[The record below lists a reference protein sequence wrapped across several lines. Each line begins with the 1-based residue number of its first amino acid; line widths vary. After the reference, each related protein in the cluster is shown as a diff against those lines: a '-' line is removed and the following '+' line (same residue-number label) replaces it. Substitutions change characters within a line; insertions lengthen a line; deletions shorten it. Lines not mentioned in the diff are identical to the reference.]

1 MGVWFEA
8 HARQG
13 DQPTFVSGSQV
24 TPEYFHLLGMTLLRG
39 RLLNDFDTDSFP
51 SVAVINETMA
61 KTYWPNQ
68 DALGNR
74 LKLSPRT
81 SPWTTVVGIVA
92 DARTESLAS
101 AQVPQLY
108 VSLYQRQGKHLAIFL
123 RGHVETAALA
133 RQVREQ
139 VQSINSA
146 LPLFGEETLDE
157 TVSASLAVRRFSMQ
171 MIALFAVT
179 ALLLAALGIYGVISY
194 VVSERTHEIGVR
206 LALGAGRADVMRMV
220 VRQGMSLAIS
230 GTVVG
235 LGGALVVA
243 RALAGLLYGVR
254 PADPLTFGA
263 VTVVLITV
271 ALIACYVPARR
282 AIRVDPVIA
291 LR

>member
-1 MGVWFEA
+1 
-8 HARQG
+8 
-13 DQPTFVSGSQV
+13 
-24 TPEYFHLLGMTLLRG
+24 
-39 RLLNDFDTDSFP
+39 
-51 SVAVINETMA
+51 
-61 KTYWPNQ
+61 
-68 DALGNR
+68 
-74 LKLSPRT
+74 
-81 SPWTTVVGIVA
+81 
-92 DARTESLAS
+92 
-101 AQVPQLY
+101 
-108 VSLYQRQGKHLAIFL
+108 
-123 RGHVETAALA
+123 
-133 RQVREQ
+133 